1 VSGFKIHIPPTEDN
15 STSSIDRAR
24 AAHGFELS
32 GKGFTIAL
40 ISVLLLVALGVSY
53 GIAKYGMLPGLAV
66 IGLIF
71 GILVLYI
78 LLTYQKAGIVLL
90 MTAAYFIMLVIN
102 VANVDFPLGTT
113 MDALVGILLL
123 AFILRQKFQRNWQML
138 RNPISVMIL
147 IWIAYNLLQV
157 LNPDAASRMSWIYTV
172 RSVALFMLTY
182 FLFMYKIR
190 TIGFIKFILK
200 LWLALCL
207 FAALWAFKQE
217 YIGLAGFEFKSL
229 TSNPMNIDLFFIDGR
244 WRKFSIFPDPVTF
257 SYNMVAGALLC
268 IGLIMGPLSKTK
280 KYILGVMAF
289 IFLWAM
295 LFSGTRGAYVLVPA
309 GVFMLIVLNFN
320 RNMLLL
326 AVAGAIGFGA
336 LIVIPT
342 ENKLIKRFQTAF
354 KPADDPSFN
363 VRASNQKKIQPYI
376 LSHPM
381 GGGLGA
387 TGVWGQRFAPES
399 MLAKFPPDSG
409 YVRVAVEL
417 GWIGLLL
424 FCILMFTILRSGI
437 LNYFSIKD
445 PMLKSI
451 CLAMLLIA
459 FAINIGNYPQE
470 ALVQF
475 PMNIYFYLVAALI
488 NITKQLDDAQSASS
502 LHTDRTHAS

>member
-1 VSGFKIHIPPTEDN
+1 VSSFRIHIPKDADN
-15 STSSIDRAR
+15 TSSIEKAR
-24 AAHGFELS
+24 NAHGLALS
-32 GKGFTIAL
+32 GRRFTWLIIAAIL
-40 ISVLLLVALGVSY
+40 IASLGIAA
-53 GIAKYGMLPGLAV
+53 GIAKFGLLPGLAV
-66 IGLIF
+66 LMLVIAIP
-71 GILVLYI
+71 VLYI
-78 LLTYQKAGIVLL
+78 LLTYQKAGIVVLL
-90 MTAAYFIMLVIN
+90 TAAYFIMLTIN
-102 VANVDFPLGTT
+102 FANVDFPLGTT
-113 MDALVGILLL
+113 MDALVAILIL
-123 AFILRQKFQRNWQML
+123 AFLLRQKFQRNWQML
-138 RNPISVMIL
+138 RNPISIMIV
-147 IWIAYNLLQV
+147 IWITYNLLEV

-182 FLFMYKIR
+182 FLFMFNIR
-190 TIGFIKFILK
+190 TVAFIKFLLK
-200 LWLALCL
+200 MWLAYCL
-207 FAALWAFKQE
+207 FAALWSFKQE
-217 YIGLAGFEFKSL
+217 YIGLAGFEFRSL

-268 IGLIMGPLSKTK
+268 IGLMMGPISSKK
-280 KYILGVMAF
+280 KWILGILTF

-326 AVAGAIGFGA
+326 AIAGAIGFVT
-336 LIVIPT
+336 LIFLPT

-354 KPADDPSFN
+354 APAKDPSFN

-387 TGVWGQRFAPES
+387 TGVWGQRFAPQS
-399 MLAKFPPDSG
+399 LLAKFPPDSG

-424 FCILMFTILRSGI
+424 FCTFMFIVLRSGI
-437 LNYFSIKD
+437 VNYYAIKD

-451 CLAMLLIA
+451 CLAMLLVA

-488 NITKQLDDAQSASS
+488 NITRQLDDAQNAASTNHISA
-502 LHTDRTHAS
+502 HAAE

>member
-1 VSGFKIHIPPTEDN
+1 MSGFKIHIAKEDD
-15 STSSIDRAR
+15 SLSSIERAR

-32 GKGFTIAL
+32 GKRFMVLLIGVLLIAG
-40 ISVLLLVALGVSY
+40 LLVAV
-53 GIAKYGMLPGLAV
+53 GIAKFGMLPGLAV
-66 IGLIF
+66 IGGLL
-71 GILVLYI
+71 GILILYI

-90 MTAAYFIMLVIN
+90 LTAAYFIMLVIN
-102 VANVDFPLGTT
+102 VADVDFPLGTT

-123 AFILRQKFQRNWQML
+123 AFILRQKFQRNWEML
-138 RNPISVMIL
+138 RNPISIMIM
-147 IWIAYNLLQV
+147 IWISYNLLQA
-157 LNPDAASRMSWIYTV
+157 LNPDASSRMAWIYTV

-190 TIGFIKFILK
+190 TVGFIKFLLK
-200 LWLALCL
+200 LWLAYCL

-217 YIGLAGFEFKSL
+217 YIGLAGFEFQSL
-229 TSNPMNIDLFFIDGR
+229 SSNPINIELFFIDGR

-268 IGLIMGPLSKTK
+268 IGLIVGPLSKTK
-280 KYILGVMAF
+280 KWILGILAF

-320 RNMLLL
+320 KNMLLL
-326 AVAGAIGFGA
+326 AIVGAIGFGT

-354 KPADDPSFN
+354 APAEDASFN
-363 VRASNQKKIQPYI
+363 VRAATQKKIQPFI

-437 LNYFSIKD
+437 INYYSIKD

-451 CLAMLLIA
+451 CLSMLLIA

-488 NITKQLDDAQSASS
+488 NITKQLDAAQQQTPLTSTV
-502 LHTDRTHAS
+502 HHAA

>member
-1 VSGFKIHIPPTEDN
+1 MSGFKINIPQEDD
-15 STSSIDRAR
+15 SLSSIERAR
-24 AAHGFELS
+24 DAHGFELS
-32 GKGFTIAL
+32 GSRFKIII
-40 ISVLLLVALGVSY
+40 ISVLLMIGLAVSY
-53 GIAKYGMLPGLAV
+53 GIAKFGMIPGFAV
-66 IGLIF
+66 IGLI
-71 GILVLYI
+71 IAVLMLYI

-90 MTAAYFIMLVIN
+90 LTAAYFIMLVIN
-102 VANVDFPLGTT
+102 VANVNFPLGTT

-138 RNPISVMIL
+138 RNPISTMIL
-147 IWIAYNLLQV
+147 VWIAYNLLEV

-190 TIGFIKFILK
+190 TVAFIKFLLK
-200 LWLALCL
+200 LWLAYCL
-207 FAALWAFKQE
+207 FAALWSFKQE
-217 YIGLAGFEFKSL
+217 YIGLAGFEFRALS
-229 TSNPMNIDLFFIDGR
+229 SNPTNIDLFFIDGR

-280 KYILGVMAF
+280 KWILGILAF

-326 AVAGAIGFGA
+326 AIAGAIGFGT
-336 LIVIPT
+336 LIVMPT

-354 KPADDPSFN
+354 APAEDASFN
-363 VRASNQKKIQPYI
+363 VRAANQKKIQPYI

-417 GWIGLLL
+417 GWIGLLI

-437 LNYFSIKD
+437 LNYYSIQD

-451 CLAMLLIA
+451 CLSMLLIA

-488 NITKQLDDAQSASS
+488 NITKQLDIAQQAAPSNSIVN
-502 LHTDRTHAS
+502 HAA